1 MATELWQTVALLAEG
16 QPNYPGPICPGGGDT
31 FMLALLF
38 GQAYL
43 IFQLSWEQGQFECGP
58 CLLSLILQ
66 SHQGSGFPWICP

>member
-1 MATELWQTVALLAEG
+1 MCSDVARKGGMATELWQTVALLAEG

-43 IFQLSWEQGQFECGP
+43 IFQLS
-58 CLLSLILQ
+58 
-66 SHQGSGFPWICP
+66 